1 MPLHP
6 DIGDGVRAFVF
17 DAYGTIFDVHSAVM
31 RHAAVIGPQ
40 AQPMSDLWRAKQLE
54 YSWVLT
60 LAGRWRNFWELTED
74 ALDVA
79 LARFDIPLFLKPEL
93 MAAYRTLSAYPE
105 TRGVLDRL
113 RAEGFRTGVLS
124 NGETTMLHQAVA
136 SAGVG
141 DALDHLWSVDV
152 VEVFKPNPQVYRLAT
167 DGFGLSPREICLVS
181 SNRWDVAGAV
191 AFGMQAVWVNRAGH
205 PPEYPDLAPR
215 AVVKDLNGLL

>member
-6 DIGDGVRAFVF
+6 DIGQGIKAFAF

-31 RHAAVIGPQ
+31 RHAAIIGPQ

-54 YSWVLT
+54 YSWVLS

-79 LARFDIPLFLKPEL
+79 LAQFDIPALLKPDL

-105 TRGVLDRL
+105 TRAVLERL
-113 RAEGFRTGVLS
+113 QAEGYRTAILS
-124 NGETTMLHQAVA
+124 NGETTMLHQAVQ

-141 DALDHLWSVDV
+141 DVLDHLWSVDV
-152 VEVFKPNPQVYRLAT
+152 VEIFKPDPRVYRLAT
-167 DGFGLSPREICLVS
+167 EGFGLPAQEICLVS

-191 AFGMQAVWVNRAGH
+191 AAGMQAVWVNRAGR
-205 PPEYPDLAPR
+205 PAEYADLAPR
-215 AVVKDLNGLL
+215 AVVKDLSGLL